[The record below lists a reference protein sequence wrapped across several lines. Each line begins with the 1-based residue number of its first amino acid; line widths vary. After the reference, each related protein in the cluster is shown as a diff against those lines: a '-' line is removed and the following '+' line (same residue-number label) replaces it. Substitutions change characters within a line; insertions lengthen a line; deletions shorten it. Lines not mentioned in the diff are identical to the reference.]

1 MESSDIYNGYFNS
14 GLWLSVS
21 WQMRETLVKAM
32 TGQTIASKQSAKL
45 VSSSLNQVTQV
56 KDEISLEAQVKFGA
70 CRICTCMPSMPHL
83 HAYHTCYTLHVQQE
97 NNTLFVILFIL
108 FFFEMTV
115 CNYFCAGEQPV
126 HEKIDFFFLFD
137 IYTLKRALSIFT
149 AGSKCRYINQ
159 SGYLH

>member
-1 MESSDIYNGYFNS
+1 
-14 GLWLSVS
+14 
-21 WQMRETLVKAM
+21 MRETLVKAM

-70 CRICTCMPSMPHL
+70 RRTCRTCTCMPRMPHL
-83 HAYHTCYTLHVQQE
+83 HAYHTCMHTTPATHCTCSKKIILYL
-97 NNTLFVILFIL
+97 LFYLSN
-108 FFFEMTV
+108 FFLMTV

-126 HEKIDFFFLFD
+126 HEQIDFFFLFD

-159 SGYLH
+159 SGYLP